1 MMGGLKMDRIYRNRE
16 GYRDV
21 TAGKAIQSTIMPY
34 EIRKIYNALNHIA
47 SLHSLEITG
56 LRDKKTG
63 KEWR

>member
-1 MMGGLKMDRIYRNRE
+1 MNNIYRNGE

-21 TAGKAIQSTIMPY
+21 TAGKAMQSTVMPY
-34 EIRKIYNALNHIA
+34 KIRKIYNALNHIA

-63 KEWR
+63 KEWKQ

>member
-1 MMGGLKMDRIYRNRE
+1 MTGGLKMDRIYRNRE

-21 TAGKAIQSTIMPY
+21 TAGKAIQSTVMPY
-34 EIRKIYNALNHIA
+34 EIRKIYNVLNHIA
-47 SLHSLEITG
+47 SLHSLEIIG